1 MKKNIEASE
10 VVNDLFES
18 IIKDIDKYL
27 KELSNRYNRLG
38 DALKT
43 LDFEKSS
50 ELCSEMMLILGAIIP
65 LRSLLEGVQIF
76 QEAYKDKEHK
86 FN

>member
-1 MKKNIEASE
+1 MNKEDNVISR
-10 VVNDLFES
+10 VFDS
-18 IIKDIDKYL
+18 IVKDTDRYL
-27 KELSNRYNRLG
+27 KELANRYNRLG
-38 DALKT
+38 PALKA

-50 ELCSEMMLILGAIIP
+50 ELCSEMMLILGAVIP
-65 LRSLLEGVQIF
+65 LRSLLEDVQNV